1 MNRGRG
7 TGGKDFY
14 AALGLSRGADEN
26 EIRKAYRKLAMKW
39 HPVRA
44 RARET
49 MTTGRRDDDDD
60 GTRDLIVRCDGMRWD
75 AMRDDALRD

>member
-44 RARET
+44 RET
-49 MTTGRRDDDDD
+49 TTTTAGRRDD
-60 GTRDLIVRCDGMRWD
+60 GTAGREI
-75 AMRDDALRD
+75 

>member
-49 MTTGRRDDDDD
+49 TTTAGRRDG
-60 GTRDLIVRCDGMRWD
+60 GTRDLSVRCDVMRWE
-75 AMRDDALRD
+75 

>member
-44 RARET
+44 RAR
-49 MTTGRRDDDDD
+49 DDDD
-60 GTRDLIVRCDGMRWD
+60 GGTAGRRDARSECAMRWE
-75 AMRDDALRD
+75 